1 MYPLSYYVFPLI
13 ILYFFNKTY
22 ASYFYP
28 FVLLTTSIGIL
39 TLLLLIFYPGFD
51 KVYYGF
57 YPNAITASMS
67 DKNTKLIIYWS
78 LVIVKIIIEVMWPKN
93 ISIQSFFISISYLAF
108 YIFLYV
114 VYFTIKLYKSG

>member
-67 DKNTKLIIYWS
+67 DDNTKLIINWS
-78 LVIVKIIIEVMWPKN
+78 LIIVKIIIEAMWPKN
-93 ISIQSFFISISYLAF
+93 ISIQSFLISISYLAF

>member
-51 KVYYGF
+51 KLYYGF
-57 YPNAITASMS
+57 YPNAITASMT
-67 DKNTKLIIYWS
+67 DENMKLIINFS
-78 LVIVKIIIEVMWPKN
+78 LIIVKIIIEVIWPKN
-93 ISIQSFFISISYLAF
+93 ISLQSFFISICYLAF

-114 VYFTIKLYKSG
+114 VYFTIKLYKSE